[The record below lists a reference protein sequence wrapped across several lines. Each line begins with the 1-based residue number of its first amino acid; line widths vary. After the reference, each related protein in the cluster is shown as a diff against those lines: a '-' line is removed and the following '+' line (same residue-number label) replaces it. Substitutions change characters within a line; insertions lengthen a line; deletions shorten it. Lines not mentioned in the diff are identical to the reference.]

1 MDGVMTRKGRRIGAA
16 LVVLIVI
23 AALLVVFFDW
33 NWLKGP
39 IQSRV
44 SDATGR
50 TFVING
56 DLDVDLS
63 LRPRVR
69 VHGIVLG
76 NTDWGSAPEMLTMD
90 ELAFR
95 IDLPKL
101 LRGQVVLPEVRLQKP
116 RLLLEQNAQE
126 QANWQFTPSGG
137 QDKKS
142 GAAPQIARLDIQDG
156 TLTYKNPTI
165 DTDVTVDLD
174 TTASGPDGHPGI
186 KLQGHGH
193 YRGEEFRLRGETGG
207 VLALRDETRPYPI
220 SLEATAG
227 KIKAEVDG
235 ALPIP
240 LGFSTV
246 DINLR
251 LQGPDFALL
260 YPLIPVSLPESPP
273 FELKGRLLHSGH
285 TWGFE
290 NFSGKVGDSDLS
302 GDFKVTLGDRVA
314 YTADVTSHRL
324 VFKDIAGFVHAKDKV
339 GNDTKDDEKGL
350 ESKQPE
356 GKVLPR
362 RPYNFERLNVTDAD
376 VRFKGKQVV
385 STRLPL
391 DDVEAHFKLENG
403 HLTIAPLNFG
413 VAGGTLATKLT
424 LDARKN
430 PMGASLDVHVRRL
443 QLGKLI
449 PNLEEKVGEGI
460 ITGRGHLQGTGN
472 SVASLLGSADGEIA
486 AIMSG
491 GNISKLL
498 LKLSNIDIAKAVP
511 LLLAGDEK
519 TPIRCVAT
527 DFKAN
532 HGVLKAQ
539 TLVLDTADTKITGE
553 GTINLKEEQI
563 DLQLRAHGKKASPL
577 ALHGPIRL
585 GGTFSKPD
593 VGVDK
598 GEVTARVGAATALG
612 VLLGPLAAFI
622 PVVEWGLTE
631 DSNCGAL
638 LREARG
644 AASAGRRA
652 QAE

>member
-1 MDGVMTRKGRRIGAA
+1 MDDVMTRKGRRIGIA
-16 LVVLIVI
+16 LLVVIAIVVLIVVI
-23 AALLVVFFDW
+23 FDW

-63 LRPRVR
+63 LRPQVR
-69 VHGIVLG
+69 VQGIVLG
-76 NTDWGSAPEMLTMD
+76 NAEWGSAPEMLTMD

-95 IDLPKL
+95 VDLPKL
-101 LRGQVVLPEVRLQKP
+101 LRGQVVLPEIRLQKP
-116 RLLLEQNAQE
+116 RLLLEQNAQK
-126 QANWQFTPSGG
+126 QANWQFTPQEGE
-137 QDKKS
+137 DKKS

-165 DTDVTVDLD
+165 DTDVTVGLN
-174 TTASGPDGHPGI
+174 TTASGPDGYPGI
-186 KLQGHGH
+186 KLQGHGN
-193 YRGEEFRLRGETGG
+193 YRGEEFRLRGEMGG
-207 VLALRDETRPYPI
+207 VLALRDQTRPYPI

-227 KIKAEVDG
+227 KVKASVNG

-240 LGFSTV
+240 LSFDTI
-246 DINLR
+246 DLNLH
-251 LQGPDFALL
+251 LQGPDLALL
-260 YPLIPVSLPESPP
+260 YPLVPVSLPESPP
-273 FELKGRLLHSGH
+273 FELKGHLLHSEN
-285 TWGFE
+285 TWHFE

-302 GDFKVTLGDRVA
+302 GDFKVILADRIVYTGDL
-314 YTADVTSHRL
+314 TSHRL
-324 VFKDIAGFVHAKDKV
+324 AFKDIAGFIHAKDKTNKA
-339 GNDTKDDEKGL
+339 GEEEQ
-350 ESKQPE
+350 ESQPDQPK
-356 GKVLPR
+356 GKVLPH
-362 RPYNFERLNVTDAD
+362 RPYNLERINVTDAD
-376 VRFKGKQVV
+376 VRFRGKQVV
-385 STRLPL
+385 ATRLPF
-391 DDVEAHFKLENG
+391 DDVEAHFKLKNG
-403 HLTIAPLNFG
+403 HLTIDPLNFG
-413 VAGGTLATKLT
+413 VAGGTLATQLT

-430 PMGASLDVHVRRL
+430 PMNASLDIHARRL
-443 QLGKLI
+443 QLGKLV
-449 PNLEEKVGEGI
+449 PSLEEKVGEGI
-460 ITGRGHLQGTGN
+460 ITGRGHLKGTGN
-472 SVASLLGSADGEIA
+472 SVAALLGSADGEIA

-519 TPIRCVAT
+519 TAIRCVAA

-532 HGVLKAQ
+532 NGVLKAQ

-553 GTINLKEEQI
+553 GSISLKEERI
-563 DLQLRAHGKKASPL
+563 DLQLRAHGKKASPF

-585 GGTFSKPD
+585 AGTFSKPD
-593 VGVDK
+593 VNVDK

-622 PVVEWGLTE
+622 PVMEWGLTE

-638 LREARG
+638 LQEVRG
-644 AASAGRRA
+644 TASAGPRA
-652 QAE
+652 QAQ

>member
-1 MDGVMTRKGRRIGAA
+1 MDGVMTRKGRRIAAA
-16 LVVLIVI
+16 LVLLIVI
-23 AALLVVFFDW
+23 VALLVVFFDW

-56 DLDVDLS
+56 DLEVDLS

-69 VHGIVLG
+69 VQGIVLG
-76 NTDWGSAPEMLTMD
+76 NAEWGSAPEMLTID

-101 LRGQVVLPEVRLQKP
+101 LRGHVVLPEVRLQKP
-116 RLLLEQNAQE
+116 RLLLEQNAQK
-126 QANWQFTPSGG
+126 QANWQFTPPEG

-142 GAAPQIARLDIQDG
+142 GTAPQIARLDIQDG
-156 TLTYKNPTI
+156 TLTYKNPTL

-174 TTASGPDGHPGI
+174 TTASGPNEHAGI
-186 KLQGHGH
+186 KLQGHGS

-207 VLALRDETRPYPI
+207 VLALRDQTRPYPI

-227 KIKAEVDG
+227 KIKAKVDG

-240 LGFSTV
+240 LGVGTI
-246 DINLR
+246 DLNLH
-251 LQGPDFALL
+251 LEGPDLALL
-260 YPLIPVSLPESPP
+260 YPLVPVSLPESPP
-273 FELKGRLLHSGH
+273 FELKGHLQHSGN
-285 TWGFE
+285 TWHFE

-302 GDFKVTLGDRVA
+302 GDFKVILGDRVA
-314 YTADVTSHRL
+314 YTADLTSHRL
-324 VFKDIAGFVHAKDKV
+324 AFKDIAGFIHAKDKV
-339 GNDTKDDEKGL
+339 SNTTEKKETGSG
-350 ESKQPE
+350 SKQPV
-356 GKVLPR
+356 GKVLPQ

-376 VRFKGKQVV
+376 VRFNGKQVV
-385 STRLPL
+385 ATRLPL
-391 DDVEAHFKLENG
+391 DDVEAHFKLKNG
-403 HLTIAPLNFG
+403 HLTIDPLNFG
-413 VAGGTLATKLT
+413 VAGGTLATRLT

-430 PMGASLDVHVRRL
+430 PMSASLDVRARRL
-443 QLGKLI
+443 QLGKLV
-449 PNLEEKVGEGI
+449 PSLEEKVGEGI
-460 ITGRGHLQGTGN
+460 ITGRGHLKGTGN
-472 SVASLLGSADGEIA
+472 SVASLLGSADGEIG

-519 TPIRCVAT
+519 TAIRCVAA

-532 HGVLKAQ
+532 NGVLKAQ

-622 PVVEWGLTE
+622 PVMEWGLTE

-638 LREARG
+638 LREVRG
-644 AASAGRRA
+644 TGSAGPHA